1 MEEKQGNT
9 KMFRISD
16 KENWHSLSLFYNNFL
31 QNGFVEEKFGPI
43 MIILFLK
50 KDHEGSFSI
59 FECKWPDRRPNLNV
73 MVHPYYI
80 LYLV

>member
-1 MEEKQGNT
+1 MQESNQRCKYQNGKRKREMEEKQGNT

-59 FECKWPDRRPNLNV
+59 FECK
-73 MVHPYYI
+73 
-80 LYLV
+80 